1 MILNVTHLAKDGEI
15 FILKMPSIRIE
26 DLAKGMLEVYKK
38 KFPNN
43 KIVKQI
49 KILKSRERERFHEL
63 LITQDE
69 IPYCHD
75 VGIMYKISNKE
86 TKKLISMNEFSSET
100 SKRISKEKLHKTIN
114 ELIDEYL
121 NDNLEQLF
129 ADPGLRYKFHECN
142 ICTKKKKRIED
153 IINQE
158 YEYY

>member
-1 MILNVTHLAKDGEI
+1 MTRFIMSISEASKMILNVTHLAKDGEI

-43 KIVKQI
+43 KTVKQI

-75 VGIMYKISNKE
+75 VGNMYKISNKE

-100 SKRISKEKLHKTIN
+100 SKRISKEKLQKTIN

-121 NDNLEQLF
+121 SN
-129 ADPGLRYKFHECN
+129 
-142 ICTKKKKRIED
+142 
-153 IINQE
+153 
-158 YEYY
+158 